1 MQRQGRRE
9 LIVDNAKE
17 IWARA
22 CELLA
27 EKLPKDVFERWIEV
41 IVPRQLEN
49 ETLTLAVANDFYQT
63 WLEDNYLPLIS
74 NALTATTGKQWTI
87 HFAVDPSQRLP
98 VAREEDHHDSEPAR
112 VAEAPRSA
120 HIGNTLNPLYT
131 FDNFV
136 VGPSNNFAHAAARA
150 VSESPARAYNPLFI
164 YGGAGLGKT
173 HLMQAIGHFVLQQ
186 KKSRVCYTTC
196 EMFTNDYIDALQ
208 KQAMPNFRK
217 KYRGIDVLLIDDIH
231 FLAGKDRMQEEFFH
245 TFNTLHD
252 CHKQIVMTSD
262 RPASE
267 IQGIEQRL
275 VSRFEW
281 GLVTQ
286 LEPPDVETRIA
297 ILRKKQQRLGLTLPD
312 SALLFIA
319 ENIRANIRR
328 LEGALV
334 RISSYLSLD
343 PRPLSLDQ
351 LQRILRD
358 LLDQEAVEEIRP
370 EDVMRAV
377 AEHFDVRLGDLTG
390 KQRPQYIAYPRQ
402 VAMYL
407 CRKMTRLSLPA
418 IGTAFGRNHATVLH
432 ACRVVDE
439 KLKADPTF
447 EKTLAA
453 IRERLTKK
461 HAAS

>member
-1 MQRQGRRE
+1 MDTN
-9 LIVDNAKE
+9 VKD
-17 IWARA
+17 IWTRA
-22 CELLA
+22 CELLS

-41 IVPRQLEN
+41 IAPLQIEN
-49 ETLTLAVANDFYQT
+49 DALTLGVANDFYQT
-63 WLEDNYLPLIS
+63 WLEENYLPLITH
-74 NALTATTGKQWTI
+74 ALTATSGKQFKI
-87 HFAVDPSQRLP
+87 RFAVDPSQKLRILK
-98 VAREEDHHDSEPAR
+98 ASESKDDTKPSPTSLS
-112 VAEAPRSA
+112 PRGAHVGSA
-120 HIGNTLNPLYT
+120 LNPLYT

-164 YGGAGLGKT
+164 YGGVGLGKT
-173 HLMQAIGHFVLQQ
+173 HLMQAIGHFVLYQ
-186 KKSRVCYTTC
+186 KKCRVCYTTC

-208 KQAMPNFRK
+208 KQAMPQFRK

-245 TFNTLHD
+245 TFNALHD
-252 CHKQIVMTSD
+252 SHKQIVMTSD

-286 LEPPDVETRIA
+286 LEAPDVETRIA
-297 ILRKKQQRLGLTLPD
+297 ILKRKQERLGLALPD
-312 SALLFIA
+312 HVLVFIA

-343 PRPLSLDQ
+343 PRPVGLDQ

-358 LLDQEAVEEIRP
+358 LLDQEAVEEVRP

-418 IGTAFGRNHATVLH
+418 IGSAFGRNHATVLH
-432 ACRVVDE
+432 ACRAIDE
-439 KLKADPTF
+439 RMKTDPLLEKTIIAIKEKMSKKRPSPYPTF
-447 EKTLAA
+447 
-453 IRERLTKK
+453 
-461 HAAS
+461 

>member
-1 MQRQGRRE
+1 MDDIRE
-9 LIVDNAKE
+9 M
-17 IWARA
+17 WARA
-22 CELLA
+22 CGLLA
-27 EKLPKDVFERWIEV
+27 QKLPKDVFERWIEV
-41 IVPRQLEN
+41 IVPQRIEN
-49 ETLTLAVANDFYQT
+49 DVLTLSVANDFYQT
-63 WLEDNYLPLIS
+63 WLEDNYLPLICQ
-74 NALTATTGKQWTI
+74 ALTATSGKEWKI
-87 HFAVDPSQRLP
+87 KFAVDVTQRP
-98 VAREEDHHDSEPAR
+98 VAVRNEEESETRA
-112 VAEAPRSA
+112 VSATPRSL
-120 HIGNTLNPLYT
+120 HVGSVLNPLYT

-186 KKSRVCYTTC
+186 KKCRVCYTTC
-196 EMFTNDYIDALQ
+196 EMFTNDYIEALQ
-208 KQAMPNFRK
+208 KQAMPQFRK

-245 TFNTLHD
+245 TFNALHD

-286 LEPPDVETRIA
+286 LEPPDIETRIA
-297 ILRKKQQRLGLTLPD
+297 ILRKKQQRLGLALPD
-312 SALLFIA
+312 AALVFIA

-343 PRPLSLDQ
+343 PRPLSADQ

-377 AEHFDVRLGDLTG
+377 AEHFDVRLSDLTG

-418 IGTAFGRNHATVLH
+418 IGTVFGRNHATVLH
-432 ACRVVDE
+432 ACRVVDD
-439 KLKADPTF
+439 KLKADPSF
-447 EKTLAA
+447 EKTLAT
-453 IRERLTKK
+453 IKERLTKK
-461 HAAS
+461 RTPS

>member
-1 MQRQGRRE
+1 MDTNIKD
-9 LIVDNAKE
+9 L
-17 IWARA
+17 WARA
-22 CELLA
+22 CELLRQ
-27 EKLPKDVFERWIEV
+27 KLPQDVFERWIEV
-41 IVPRQLEN
+41 IAPLEAN
-49 ETLTLAVANDFYQT
+49 NDTLTLSVANDFYQT
-63 WLEDNYLPLIS
+63 WLEENYLPLITQ
-74 NALTATTGKQWTI
+74 ALIASSGKQFKI
-87 HFAVDPSQRLP
+87 RFAIDPTKTTRTPKDTESHG
-98 VAREEDHHDSEPAR
+98 ETEPPHAAGTSR
-112 VAEAPRSA
+112 GLHVGSA
-120 HIGNTLNPLYT
+120 LNQLYT
-131 FDNFV
+131 FENFV

-173 HLMQAIGHFVLQQ
+173 HLMQAIGHYVL
-186 KKSRVCYTTC
+186 KHKNSRVCYTTC

-208 KQAMPNFRK
+208 KQAMPQFRK

-231 FLAGKDRMQEEFFH
+231 FLAGKERMQEEFFH

-252 CHKQIVMTSD
+252 SHKQIVMTSD
-262 RPASE
+262 RPASD

-286 LEPPDVETRIA
+286 LEAPDVETRIA
-297 ILRKKQQRLGLTLPD
+297 ILKKKQERLGLTLPD
-312 SALLFIA
+312 HILVFIA

-343 PRPLSLDQ
+343 PRPLGIDQ

-418 IGTAFGRNHATVLH
+418 IGSAFGRNHATVLH
-432 ACRVVDE
+432 ACRVMDE
-439 KLKADPTF
+439 KLKADPSF
-447 EKTLAA
+447 EKTVALIKEKLA
-453 IRERLTKK
+453 KK
-461 HAAS
+461 RGSTFRTT

>member
-1 MQRQGRRE
+1 M
-9 LIVDNAKE
+9 DNNVKD
-17 IWARA
+17 IWDRA
-22 CELLA
+22 CALLS

-41 IVPRQLEN
+41 IAPMQLEN
-49 ETLTLAVANDFYQT
+49 DTLTLGVANDFYQT
-63 WLEDNYLPLIS
+63 WLEENYLSLIGS
-74 NALTATTGKQWTI
+74 ALTATSGRKFAI
-87 HFAVDPSQRLP
+87 RFAVDPTQIPL
-98 VAREEDHHDSEPAR
+98 ARKSENDDDAAVDNTPQPA
-112 VAEAPRSA
+112 RSA
-120 HIGNTLNPLYT
+120 HVGNALNPLYT

-173 HLMQAIGHFVLQQ
+173 HLMQAIGHFVVEQR
-186 KKSRVCYTTC
+186 KSRVCYTTC

-208 KQAMPNFRK
+208 RHAMPQFRK

-252 CHKQIVMTSD
+252 SHKQIVMTSD

-286 LEPPDVETRIA
+286 LEAPDVETRIA
-297 ILRKKQQRLGLTLPD
+297 ILKKKQERLGLSLPD
-312 SALLFIA
+312 AVLMFIA

-343 PRPLSLDQ
+343 PRPLSLEH

-358 LLDQEAVEEIRP
+358 LLDQEAVEEVRP

-402 VAMYL
+402 IAMYL

-439 KLKADPTF
+439 KLKSDPSF
-447 EKTLAA
+447 ERTVVAIKERMSKKRAA
-453 IRERLTKK
+453 K
-461 HAAS
+461 